1 MRVAMS
7 SRFLLPYGLAT
18 FIACSP
24 KDAPSTDARIDALE
38 DSVTTL
44 AEALRATVDLKP
56 GDGSFSVLRLDVG
69 SLAIS
74 LDSVIA
80 SGEGSLLALSVAN
93 LTSAEI
99 SGIVG
104 TLGWGIPEADGT
116 HSVDERHSRPLN
128 LAQPLAPGAW
138 TRLSLTL
145 DSVPPDNIHF
155 LRLSEASASGIRL
168 P

>member
-7 SRFLLPYGLAT
+7 SRFVLPFGLAT

-24 KDAPSTDARIDALE
+24 KDTPSADQRIDALE

-74 LDSVIA
+74 LDSVV
-80 SGEGSLLALSVAN
+80 SNGEGSLLALTVAN

-128 LAQPLAPGAW
+128 LVQALPPGAW
-138 TRLSLTL
+138 TRLSMTL
-145 DSVPPDNIHF
+145 DSVPPDHIHF